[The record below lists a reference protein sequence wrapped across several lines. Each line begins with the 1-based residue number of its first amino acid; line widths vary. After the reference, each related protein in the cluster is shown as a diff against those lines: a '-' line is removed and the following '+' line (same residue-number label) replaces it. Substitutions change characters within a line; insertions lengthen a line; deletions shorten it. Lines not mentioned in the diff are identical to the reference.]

1 MKTFVFLTEINLIG
15 KLVHNIVCYQ
25 ALKAITYVNL
35 TAYSEVSPYYT
46 SRVLKDAMSSKTCE
60 KKGDSNFHSR

>member
-1 MKTFVFLTEINLIG
+1 MKTFVFLTEVNLIG

-25 ALKAITYVNL
+25 ALKAISYVNL

-46 SRVLKDAMSSKTCE
+46 S
-60 KKGDSNFHSR
+60 